1 MSKITTFMHTLA
13 KFDYILFSSIF
24 IIFLV
29 LMILAIIL
37 REKLILSISLGVFS
51 FVVLFVAPFVG
62 YFKMHDIVYKH
73 TVSIT
78 SEKKLNFTKAV
89 VVYGTIK
96 NESKRNFKACKIKAQ
111 IFKQSKNKL
120 KNFLYQL
127 KSYKQRS
134 ITKNSILKEEIIKFK
149 ILVEPFLYEK
159 DYSVSIGAVC
169 R

>member
-1 MSKITTFMHTLA
+1 MSKITTFIQSLA
-13 KFDYILFSSIF
+13 KFDYVLFSSIF

-29 LMILAIIL
+29 LIILAIIL
-37 REKLILSISLGVFS
+37 REKLILSISLSLLS
-51 FVVLFVAPFVG
+51 FVVLFVAPVVG
-62 YFKMHDIVYKH
+62 YYKMHNIVYKH

-89 VVYGTIK
+89 VIYGTIK
-96 NESKRNFKACKIKAQ
+96 NESKRNFKSCKIKAK

-120 KNFLYQL
+120 KNFLYQF

-134 ITKNSILKEEIIKFK
+134 ITKNSILKEEMKKFK

>member
-1 MSKITTFMHTLA
+1 MHNIKTFIQTLA
-13 KFDYILFSSIF
+13 KFDYVLFSSIF

-51 FVVLFVAPFVG
+51 FVVLFVTPVVG

-89 VVYGTIK
+89 IIYGTIK
-96 NESKRNFKACKIKAQ
+96 NESKRNFKSCKIKAK
-111 IFKQSKNKL
+111 IFKQSTNKL
-120 KNFLYQL
+120 KNFLYQV
-127 KSYKQRS
+127 KPYKQRS